1 MSSKY
6 RIAVAGC
13 GGMAN
18 VWMDYVRQRPDAEIA
33 ALVDIRLEAA
43 EVMREK
49 HGLHCPV
56 FTDLHEALEQTEAN
70 LVFDITIPASHFEI
84 ASVALR
90 HGCHVFAEKPLAET
104 MEQCDELISL
114 AEQVNRSHSVMQNR
128 RFDPRLRALKKLIA
142 EGTIGR
148 PGLVCADFF
157 LAPHFGGFREVMDS
171 PLLLDMAIHTFD
183 QARCILGADPVT
195 VYCEEFNP
203 PGSWYKGNAVAV
215 CTFTMSDGSIFSY
228 RGSWCAEGAPTS
240 WQASWRITGEKGTAI
255 WDGTDMPY
263 AEAVSPEEQ
272 AGGQFMNRYVRKE
285 GDMSGIQ
292 IPETFHHGCLDE
304 MFQAL
309 EEGRP
314 AETDSRDNRLSMAMV
329 LGALESAKSGRR
341 VAIEEL
347 IS

>member
-1 MSSKY
+1 MGSKY

-13 GGMAN
+13 GSMAN

-33 ALVDIRLEAA
+33 ALVDIRREAA
-43 EVMREK
+43 EAMKAK

-56 FTDLHEALEQTEAN
+56 FTDLHEALEQTETN
-70 LVFDITIPASHFEI
+70 LVFDITIPASHFDI

-104 MEQCDELISL
+104 MEQCSELISL
-114 AEQVNRSHSVMQNR
+114 AEQVNRSHAVMQNR

-157 LAPHFGGFREVMDS
+157 LAPHFGGFRDAMDS

-183 QARCILGADPVT
+183 QARCILEADPVT

-203 PGSWYKGNAVAV
+203 PGSWYKGNAAAV

-240 WQASWRITGEKGTAI
+240 WQASWRITGEKGTAV
-255 WDGTDMPY
+255 WNGTDMPY
-263 AEAVSPEEQ
+263 AEVVSPEGQ
-272 AGGQFMNRYVRKE
+272 AEGQFMNCYTRME
-285 GDMSGIQ
+285 GDVSSIHL
-292 IPETFHHGCLDE
+292 PETFHHGCLDE
-304 MFQAL
+304 MFRAL
-309 EEGRP
+309 DEGRLV
-314 AETDSRDNRLSMAMV
+314 ETDSRDNRLSMAMV
-329 LGALESAKSGRR
+329 LGALESAKSGRKVDIR
-341 VAIEEL
+341 EL
-347 IS
+347 